1 MFYDIT
7 GLALSSSHLVC
18 ETLNWVTFSIIPLSQ
33 LEFYDQFY
41 WRCCCFCWC
50 SAKKICVTS
59 YGMFFWDEKAYFD
72 NNSSGLFVLF
82 FSSNKN
88 ILEKSRMESI
98 KERIKSKYWVGIENF
113 IDGVTRK
120 AACGAQLRSI
130 GYPSLATR
138 LNVDWT
144 DFEPSRLSDPSHVYP
159 IRLKIHC
166 LCFEFHKPFLIW
178 KIASSTNSLK
188 HISWGTTEETSQ
200 TSRKEEK
207 RKTRTFSS
215 FIDAFGIISWHNIY
229 CSISKD

>member
-1 MFYDIT
+1 MC
-7 GLALSSSHLVC
+7 H
-18 ETLNWVTFSIIPLSQ
+18 IIRNVFL
-33 LEFYDQFY
+33 
-41 WRCCCFCWC
+41 RR
-50 SAKKICVTS
+50 
-59 YGMFFWDEKAYFD
+59 EKAYFD
-72 NNSSGLFVLF
+72 NNSSGLFVLL
-82 FSSNKN
+82 FSSNEN
-88 ILEKSRMESI
+88 ILEKPRMESI

-113 IDGVTRK
+113 IHGVTRK

-130 GYPSLATR
+130 AYPSLATR

-166 LCFEFHKPFLIW
+166 LCFQFHKPFLIW
-178 KIASSTNSLK
+178 KIASSTDSLERFSRDHRK
-188 HISWGTTEETSQ
+188 TSQ

-215 FIDAFGIISWHNIY
+215 FIDAFEIISWHNIY